1 MSKCSVNGV
10 TNMMD
15 DLFSRSKSFNQKL
28 SEWEMGKVTG
38 LSMMFRQG
46 SEFNV
51 ELWRGC
57 SEERHLSRR
66 S

>member
-1 MSKCSVNGV
+1 
-10 TNMMD
+10 MMD